1 MGAKRDQSVNAHKNE
16 RIGANQSSFV
26 LLNILSIVTRVITNT
41 MITFIISLIA
51 LVLGFILYGTLVERV
66 FGIDP
71 KAQTPA
77 LTKTDGVDFVPMKP
91 WRIFL
96 VQFLNIAG
104 LGPIFGAIMGIFY
117 GPAAFLW
124 IVLGTIFAGGVH
136 DYLSGM
142 ISLRKGG
149 ASLPEVV
156 GTELGKGVQIFMR
169 LLSIVLLVLLTTT
182 FLSGPATL
190 LQGLAGLGTMT
201 FQGHLIPIV
210 WVLIIFGYYTLATE
224 WCLTG
229 ASAQLSPSLRT

>member
-1 MGAKRDQSVNAHKNE
+1 
-16 RIGANQSSFV
+16 
-26 LLNILSIVTRVITNT
+26 

-51 LVLGFILYGTLVERV
+51 LVIGFVLYGTFVERV

-117 GPAAFLW
+117 GPSAFLW

-136 DYLSGM
+136 DYLQRYDFTSQGRRIATRSGGHG
-142 ISLRKGG
+142 IGQGRANLYATALDRLARIADYDFPVWTCNVVARVGRVRQHDFPWAFDPYCVGIDYLWLLHTSNG
-149 ASLPEVV
+149 A
-156 GTELGKGVQIFMR
+156 TCR
-169 LLSIVLLVLLTTT
+169 
-182 FLSGPATL
+182 
-190 LQGLAGLGTMT
+190 
-201 FQGHLIPIV
+201 
-210 WVLIIFGYYTLATE
+210 
-224 WCLTG
+224 
-229 ASAQLSPSLRT
+229 

>member
-1 MGAKRDQSVNAHKNE
+1 MLPHKW
-16 RIGANQSSFV
+16 
-26 LLNILSIVTRVITNT
+26 LLISNT

-51 LVLGFILYGTLVERV
+51 LVIGFVLYGTFVERV

-117 GPAAFLW
+117 GPSAFLW

-142 ISLRKGG
+142 MSLRKGG

-210 WVLIIFGYYTLATE
+210 WVLEL
-224 WCLTG
+224 W
-229 ASAQLSPSLRT
+229 